1 MNTKT
6 NKVRQ
11 NLFPVLAALIWGTA
25 FVAQSVASDFV
36 SPMTFN
42 ALRAAIAFFVLLLIS
57 FIASKRA
64 MRAEK
69 TAGEKSGEKRALILG
84 GVCCGFLLAVAS
96 NLQQL
101 GLGETSPGKA
111 GFITALYVV
120 LVPVFA
126 IFLKKRASAQVWV
139 SVAIAVAGLY
149 LLCVKEGFS
158 VEPSDGY
165 VLLCAI
171 VFAFHILC
179 IDHFVQKV
187 DGIRLSCAQFLVVAV
202 LSGAGML
209 VFEEPQWSGILSC
222 VPQVLYVGIFSS
234 GVAYTLQILAQRDS
248 DPTVVTILLSLES
261 VFSVLAG
268 AVILGDRLSRREYV
282 GCILMFA
289 AVLLAQVPLRGKK
302 RRIGTKAL

>member
-42 ALRAAIAFFVLLLIS
+42 ALRAVIAFFVLLLIS
-57 FIASKRA
+57 FIAQKRA
-64 MRAEK
+64 PRTEK
-69 TAGEKSGEKRALILG
+69 AGEKRALVLG
-84 GVCCGFLLAVAS
+84 GICCGFLLAAAS

-101 GLGETSPGKA
+101 GLGETAPGKA

-126 IFLKKRASAQVWV
+126 IFLKKRASAQIWL

-149 LLCVKEGFS
+149 LLCVKEGLS
-158 VEPSDGY
+158 IEPSDGY

-187 DGIRLSCAQFLVVAV
+187 DGIRLSCAQFLVVSL

-209 VFEEPQWSGILSC
+209 VFEQPQWSGILSC
-222 VPQVLYVGIFSS
+222 VPQILYVGIFSS
-234 GVAYTLQILAQRDS
+234 GVAYTLQILAQKDS

-268 AVILGDRLSRREYV
+268 AVILGDRLSRREYA
-282 GCILMFA
+282 GCVLMFA
-289 AVLLAQVPLRGKK
+289 AVLLAQVPLTFSRKK
-302 RRIGTKAL
+302 K

>member
-1 MNTKT
+1 MNTKR

-25 FVAQSVASDFV
+25 FVAQSVASDYV
-36 SPMTFN
+36 SPLTFN
-42 ALRAAIAFFVLLLIS
+42 TLRAAVAFVVLLVIS
-57 FIASKRA
+57 AAASKREQGGD
-64 MRAEK
+64 R
-69 TAGEKSGEKRALILG
+69 TRREKRGGRCTLVLG
-84 GVCCGFLLAVAS
+84 GICCGFFLAVAS

-120 LVPVFA
+120 LVPVFG
-126 IFLKKRASAQVWV
+126 IFLRKRASAQIWV

-149 LLCVKEGFS
+149 LLCVKEDFS
-158 VEPSDGY
+158 IEPSDFY
-165 VLLCAI
+165 VLLCAV

-179 IDHFVQKV
+179 IDYFVQKV
-187 DGIRLSCAQFLVVAV
+187 DGIRLSCVQFLVVTL

-209 VFEEPQWSGILSC
+209 AFEQPEISGILAC
-222 VPQVLYVGIFSS
+222 VPQLLYVGVFSS
-234 GVAYTLQILAQRDS
+234 GVAYTLQILAQKDS

-268 AVILGDRLSRREYV
+268 AVILGDRLAAREYV
-282 GCILMFA
+282 GCVLMFA
-289 AVLLAQVPLRGKK
+289 AVLLAQIPLPK
-302 RRIGTKAL
+302 RKN

>member
-1 MNTKT
+1 MNTPKT
-6 NKVRQ
+6 NKIRQ

-42 ALRAAIAFFVLLLIS
+42 ALRAVIAFFVLLLIS
-57 FIASKRA
+57 CIASRRA
-64 MRAEK
+64 PRAEK
-69 TAGEKSGEKRALILG
+69 TAREKKSERRALVLG
-84 GVCCGFLLAVAS
+84 GICCGFFLAVAS
-96 NLQQL
+96 NFQQL

-120 LVPVFA
+120 LVPVFG
-126 IFLKKRASAQVWV
+126 IFLKKRAPVQVWA
-139 SVAIAVAGLY
+139 SVAIAVVGLY

-158 VEPSDGY
+158 IEPSDFY
-165 VLLCAI
+165 VLLCAV

-187 DGIRLSCAQFLVVAV
+187 DGIRLSCAQFLVVTI
-202 LSGAGML
+202 LSGAGAL
-209 VFEEPQWSGILSC
+209 LFEKPGMSGILSC
-222 VPQVLYVGIFSS
+222 VPQLLYVGVFSS
-234 GVAYTLQILAQRDS
+234 GVAYTLQILAQKDS

-268 AVILGDRLSRREYV
+268 AVILGDRLSAREYV
-282 GCILMFA
+282 GCVLMFA
-289 AVLLAQVPLRGKK
+289 AVLLAQIPLPK
-302 RRIGTKAL
+302 RKN

>member
-1 MNTKT
+1 MKTKT

-42 ALRAAIAFFVLLLIS
+42 ALRAAIAFVVLLLIS
-57 FIASKRA
+57 LVASKRA
-64 MRAEK
+64 PREEK
-69 TAGEKSGEKRALILG
+69 TPQEKRGQLRALVPG

-126 IFLKKRASAQVWV
+126 IFLKKRATAQVWA

-149 LLCVKEGFS
+149 LLCVKEGLS
-158 VEPSDGY
+158 IEPSDGY
-165 VLLCAI
+165 VLLCAV

-187 DGIRLSCAQFLVVAV
+187 DGIRLSCAQFLVVAI
-202 LSGAGML
+202 LSGVGML
-209 VFEEPQWSGILSC
+209 AFESPDLSGILSC
-222 VPQVLYVGIFSS
+222 VPQILYVGIFSS
-234 GVAYTLQILAQRDS
+234 GVAYTLQILAQKDS
-248 DPTVVTILLSLES
+248 DPTIVTILLSLES

-268 AVILGDRLSRREYV
+268 AVILGDRLSRREYL

-289 AVLLAQVPLRGKK
+289 AVLLAQVPLPKK
-302 RRIGTKAL
+302 RR